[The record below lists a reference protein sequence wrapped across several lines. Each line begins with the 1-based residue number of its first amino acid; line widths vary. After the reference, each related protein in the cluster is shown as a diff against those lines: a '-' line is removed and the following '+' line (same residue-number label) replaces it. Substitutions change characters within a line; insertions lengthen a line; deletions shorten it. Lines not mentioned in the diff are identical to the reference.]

1 MVSLGEYRRL
11 HCREYLL

>member
-11 HCREYLL
+11 HCRECCL